1 MFFLPHKFCLN
12 YKLKCE
18 CLENSIQ
25 LLVFVQLDGA
35 VKELPSG
42 KQ

>member
-1 MFFLPHKFCLN
+1 MVFFFFHKFCLN

-25 LLVFVQLDGA
+25 LLVFVQLDWVFKGFP
-35 VKELPSG
+35 V
-42 KQ
+42 